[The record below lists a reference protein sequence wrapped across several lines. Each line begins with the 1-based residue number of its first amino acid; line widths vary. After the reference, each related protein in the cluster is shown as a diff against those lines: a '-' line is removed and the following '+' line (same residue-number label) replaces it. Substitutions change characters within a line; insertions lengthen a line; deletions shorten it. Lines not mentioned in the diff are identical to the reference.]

1 MDLGEFA
8 TADSIAHA
16 VERAPGRLSP
26 LDEHYLR
33 WVLAQVRGDRQ
44 RALETAREMVTI
56 APNSET
62 LWLVAQG
69 PLALHW
75 PREMITAVTTPGPDR
90 GLFRGWSVHWFYLTL
105 PHPLVDDH
113 GRAVKGA

>member
-33 WVLAQVRGDRQ
+33 WVVAQVRGEPQ
-44 RALETAREMVTI
+44 RALEPAREMVTI
-56 APNSET
+56 API
-62 LWLVAQG
+62 
-69 PLALHW
+69 
-75 PREMITAVTTPGPDR
+75 PRR
-90 GLFRGWSVHWFYLTL
+90 CGWWR
-105 PHPLVDDH
+105 
-113 GRAVKGA
+113 RAPSRSIARAR